1 MVPEPPLPNTF
12 SKRGENMSTGSSTSL
27 PTVLGPAVGEKLTR
41 DNWILWKAQFL
52 PAIRGA
58 QLIHYL
64 NEETIVP
71 PTEIIATT
79 DDKKSI
85 KIPNPEY
92 KIWVAQDQQVLSY
105 LLNSVTREI
114 LGYLATKVTTTSAWT
129 ALEELFASQSESQG
143 NQS

>member
-1 MVPEPPLPNTF
+1 
-12 SKRGENMSTGSSTSL
+12 
-27 PTVLGPAVGEKLTR
+27 
-41 DNWILWKAQFL
+41 
-52 PAIRGA
+52 
-58 QLIHYL
+58 
-64 NEETIVP
+64 VP
-71 PTEIIATT
+71 PTEITATT

>member
-71 PTEIIATT
+71 PTEITATT